1 MRSRLVTLVC
11 VLALAG
17 AASAQFGMSG
27 PKVGYTSAASPQPD
41 GSVRVAVQF
50 SMDKPWHVNSHTP
63 LEEFLIP
70 TVLELGAGEGVTLE
84 SVVYP
89 EHKLLKFDFSPE
101 PLAVY
106 EEKFTVGAV
115 LRFAGV
121 TPASVSFSL
130 RYQACNDK
138 QCAPPNNLDFEVPLG
153 GELSAE
159 QQALLNSVSWDK
171 AASASPAED
180 AVASVEEA
188 PSTETAAEG
197 PGWEELIE
205 GFTVVADTGYSSTP
219 DFLAFI
225 ERGRNGGDSQEDGFW
240 SLVQGGGSRG
250 ALAALSAPLL
260 ILVVLAGGFLLNLTP
275 CVLPLIPINI
285 GIIGAGA
292 RAGSKARGFALGGAF
307 GLGIAASYGALGLLV
322 VLGLSTAFGGMN
334 ATVWFNAG
342 IAVLFVV
349 LALGMFDIIN
359 IDFSRYQAKV
369 GLRGNKSGS
378 FAIAFAM
385 GVISALLAGACVA
398 PVVIYTILYAQDL
411 YVQGNAFALALPF
424 LLGIGMA
431 LPWPFAGGGLSFLPK
446 PGAWMTR
453 VKQAFG
459 VFILGFAA
467 YYGYVA
473 WGIYDQKNVDPE
485 AVKASVAALDEDG
498 WLTSLD
504 AGLAEAKAEGKP
516 VLIDFWAT
524 WCKNCL
530 VMNKTVL
537 KEPEVLT
544 ALEDFVKIKYQAEDP
559 TASPV
564 KEVWEHF
571 DLVGLPAY
579 IILQPKQ

>member
-1 MRSRLVTLVC
+1 MNRLFL
-11 VLALAG
+11 VLALLIA
-17 AASAQFGMSG
+17 AALPASAQFGMSG
-27 PKVGYTSAASPQPD
+27 PKVEHAAAVAAQPD
-41 GSVRVAVQF
+41 GTIRVAVQF
-50 SMDKPWHVNSHTP
+50 SMDKPWHTNSNTP

-70 TVLELGAGEGVTLE
+70 TVLSLAETEGLALE
-84 SVVYP
+84 AVVYP

-106 EEKFTVGAV
+106 EETFTVGAV
-115 LRFAGV
+115 LRGDAAT
-121 TPASVSFSL
+121 TPSASFTL
-130 RYQACNDK
+130 RYQACNDT
-138 QCAPPNNLDFEVPLG
+138 QCAPPKNLEFSVDLAATPLS
-153 GELSAE
+153 EA
-159 QQALLNSVSWDK
+159 QQALL
-171 AASASPAED
+171 D
-180 AVASVEEA
+180 AVAWDSGAAVATDAASDDAPLSSVD
-188 PSTETAAEG
+188 EG
-197 PGWEELIE
+197 SSGIPWQELIKD
-205 GFTVVADTGYSSTP
+205 FTVVADTGYSSSA
-219 DFLAFI
+219 DFIAFTQRATG
-225 ERGRNGGDSQEDGFW
+225 EVPEASSGFW
-240 SLVQGGGSRG
+240 ALIQGGGSRG
-250 ALAALSAPLL
+250 AFSQLSGPLL

-307 GLGIAASYGALGLLV
+307 GLGIAVSYGALGLLV

-342 IAVLFVV
+342 IAALFV
-349 LALGMFDIIN
+349 ALGLAMFDIIN
-359 IDFSRYQAKV
+359 IDFSKLQAKV
-369 GLRGNKSGS
+369 GIRGNKNGS
-378 FAIAFAM
+378 FAVAFTM

-411 YVQGNAFALALPF
+411 YVGGNPSALALPF
-424 LLGIGMA
+424 LLGVGMG

-473 WGIYDQKNVDPE
+473 WGIYDQRNVDPE
-485 AVKASVAALDEDG
+485 AVKASVAAMDEDG
-498 WLTSLD
+498 WLTSLE
-504 AGLAEAKAEGKP
+504 AALEKAKAEDKP

-537 KEPEVLT
+537 KDPEVLA
-544 ALEDFVKIKYQAEDP
+544 ALEGFVKIKYQAEDP
-559 TASPV
+559 GTSPV

-571 DLVGLPAY
+571 ELVGLPAY
-579 IILQPKQ
+579 IILKPN